1 MASTLQFDNL
11 VAGYGKREVAQAYFP
26 QASDTTARRQLARW
40 IKGDPE
46 LSERL
51 AEAGY
56 NPRKHSFTP
65 AQLHILFEI
74 WGAP

>member
-1 MASTLQFDNL
+1 MASTLLFDNL
-11 VAGYGKREVAQAYFP
+11 VAEYGKREVAMAYFP
-26 QASDTTARRQLARW
+26 HATDKTARRNLARW

-46 LSERL
+46 VSQRL

-56 NPRKHSFTP
+56 DPHKHSFTP
-65 AQLHILFEI
+65 AQLHILYDI